1 MRRRL
6 LISTVVLV
14 TLVLLA
20 LEVPLALVYARHEH
34 DSLNG
39 GVQRDAA
46 SLGSLSEEVIEHQGE
61 HDAGQLAQRFTAAN
75 GTDVVILDRAG
86 NLLSSAS
93 SAAAASTFS
102 GVLDQARRG
111 QSVTGERDGRVFA
124 TVPVGG
130 AGDTHGAVLIARPDD
145 ASRRVHQFWV
155 ILFVIAVAVLAFAML
170 MSHRL
175 ARWVVD
181 PLQRLDDQA
190 ADLGRG
196 DLHVRAD
203 IDHAPPEIATLAETF
218 NEMAD
223 QLDQLVTSQR
233 RFVADASHQLRTPLT
248 ALRLRLEN
256 LDPSDPQ
263 QVIATRDAALH
274 ETSRLTRLVDGLL
287 ALARAERTKP
297 VREPVDVSA
306 VLVERYETWAPLAA
320 ERGIDLRLDTNGA
333 HPVEAMAVPGQL
345 EQILDNLIDNAIDA
359 TPQGRGV
366 RLRVARATEAAEV
379 HVIDD
384 GPGMTEEQRR
394 HAFAPFWQGSRHGAN
409 GNSGL
414 GLAIVEQL
422 VRSSHGTVSL
432 ERSESGGIDAT
443 VRLTLVSD

>member
-34 DSLNG
+34 DLVQGSLE
-39 GVQRDAA
+39 RDAT
-46 SLGSLSEEVIEHQGE
+46 SLAALSEEIIEHPGE
-61 HDAGQLAQRFTAAN
+61 HDVGQLAQRFTGGKGA
-75 GTDVVILDRAG
+75 DVVIVDRTG
-86 NLLSSAS
+86 RLLSSES
-93 SAAAASTFS
+93 SAGAAADF
-102 GVLDQARRG
+102 GAALDQARSG
-111 QSVTGERDGRVFA
+111 QSTTGQRDGRA
-124 TVPVGG
+124 YAAVPVGG
-130 AGDTHGAVLIARPDD
+130 AGETHGAVLIARPDD
-145 ASRRVHQFWV
+145 ASRRIHQFWV
-155 ILFVIAVAVLAFAML
+155 ILGIIAAAVLAFAML

-175 ARWVVD
+175 ARWAVD

-190 ADLGRG
+190 AELGRG
-196 DLHVRAD
+196 ELHVRAD

-223 QLDQLVTSQR
+223 ELDELVTSQR

-256 LDPSDPQ
+256 LDPNDPD
-263 QVIATRDAALH
+263 QVAATRDAALH

-287 ALARAERTKP
+287 ALARAERAKP
-297 VREPVDVSA
+297 VGELVDVSA
-306 VLVERYETWAPLAA
+306 IVEERYEAWAPLAA
-320 ERGIDLRLDTNGA
+320 ERGIDLQVDVNGGT
-333 HPVEAMAVPGQL
+333 PVEAMAVPGHL
-345 EQILDNLIDNAIDA
+345 DQILDNLIDNAIDA

-366 RLRVARATEAAEV
+366 RLRVSRARNSAEV
-379 HVIDD
+379 HVVDD
-384 GPGMTEEQRR
+384 GPGMTDEQRR
-394 HAFAPFWQGSRHGAN
+394 QAFAPFWQGPRHGAN

-422 VRSSHGTVSL
+422 VRTSHGTVSL
-432 ERSESGGIDAT
+432 ERADSGGIDAT
-443 VRLTLVSD
+443 VRLALAST